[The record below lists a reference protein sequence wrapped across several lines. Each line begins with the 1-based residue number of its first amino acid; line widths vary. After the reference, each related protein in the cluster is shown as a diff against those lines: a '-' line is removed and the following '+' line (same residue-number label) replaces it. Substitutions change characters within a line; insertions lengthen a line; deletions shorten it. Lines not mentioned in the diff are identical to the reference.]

1 MAAGREPKQSLELFD
16 TCQGL
21 LLPVGSVPINIFHI
35 LRQEK
40 SDAIKHP
47 VGWLSLP
54 EAARAVLVSSL
65 PCPVCVPLP
74 GHLEVSGANLGSGG
88 VCAQLRAKSSA
99 GRFYLGVQPM
109 SASNF
114 VAQISNLGAQ
124 AP

>member
-54 EAARAVLVSSL
+54 EAARAVLFSSL
-65 PCPVCVPLP
+65 PCPALCVSHCLVTSRSAEQIW
-74 GHLEVSGANLGSGG
+74 GLEVSVHSSGQNPVLGGFI
-88 VCAQLRAKSSA
+88 LE
-99 GRFYLGVQPM
+99 YNP
-109 SASNF
+109 
-114 VAQISNLGAQ
+114 
-124 AP
+124 